1 MRRTLNPNTA
11 AIGAAVLGAVLIALL
26 FFREQVGHR
35 LFPCCEI
42 SRERNL
48 LFAPFGHKISHKM
61 TFYHHKF
68 A

>member
-35 LFPCCEI
+35 LFPCCYLI
-42 SRERNL
+42 
-48 LFAPFGHKISHKM
+48 A
-61 TFYHHKF
+61 T
-68 A
+68 

>member
-42 SRERNL
+42 RRERNL
-48 LFAPFGHKISHKM
+48 LFAPFFGATQLLLNRYLI
-61 TFYHHKF
+61 TT
-68 A
+68 